1 MGGAIG
7 VSSTILADM
16 VRSRRERDRQ
26 LDNTR
31 RELYSRYLQALTL
44 TDAELQALAVS
55 EETPVDEVKI
65 REAWR
70 GHSLLPLRYEVELV
84 APEAVSEVAADTYRC
99 LRAMR
104 NAIRTTELTVSNAG
118 RAGGV
123 EGSAEWEAVHRP
135 YIEAIADLRTVMRS
149 DIQRH

>member
-7 VSSTILADM
+7 VSSKILADM
-16 VRSRRERDRQ
+16 VRSRRERRRQ

-31 RELYSRYLQALTL
+31 RELYSRYLEALTL
-44 TDAELQALAVS
+44 TDAELQALTVS
-55 EETPVDEVKI
+55 EETPVNEVKI

-70 GHSLLPLRYEVELV
+70 GQSLLALRYEVELM
-84 APEAVSEVAADTYRC
+84 APETVSEAAAAAYRC

-118 RAGGV
+118 RAGG
-123 EGSAEWEAVHRP
+123 
-135 YIEAIADLRTVMRS
+135 
-149 DIQRH
+149 